1 MTGPPSDPQ
10 SNVSRSA
17 LHEDTVESELVYQG
31 VFLKV
36 MKDRARVPDG
46 SVHPREWVMHPGASA
61 IVAWADDGRV
71 LVERQFRYPMGRE
84 YIEIPAGKIDA
95 GEAPLHTAQRELL
108 EETGY
113 CAQSWAP
120 LTKIHPAIGFS
131 NEVIHLFLARELE
144 LHANG
149 PKLDAGE
156 HIEIEWVSLGSLVDA
171 LRSGRLPDVKTQ
183 IGVMHLQ
190 RIVEGDWDWPEVLV
204 TR

>member
-10 SNVSRSA
+10 SDVPRST
-17 LHEDTVESELVYQG
+17 LHEDTVESELIYQG

-46 SVHPREWVMHPGASA
+46 TVHPREWVMHPGASA
-61 IVAWADDGRV
+61 IVALADDTRV

-95 GEAPLHTAQRELL
+95 GEAPLQTAQRELR

-113 CAQSWAP
+113 CARSWAP

-131 NEVIHLFLARELE
+131 NEVIHLFLARGLE
-144 LHANG
+144 PHSKG
-149 PKLDAGE
+149 PKPDAGE
-156 HIEIEWVSLGSLVDA
+156 HIEIEWVTLGWLVDA
-171 LRSGRLPDVKTQ
+171 LRAGRLPDVKTQ

-190 RIVEGDWDWPEVLV
+190 RMVEGEWDWPDVLV